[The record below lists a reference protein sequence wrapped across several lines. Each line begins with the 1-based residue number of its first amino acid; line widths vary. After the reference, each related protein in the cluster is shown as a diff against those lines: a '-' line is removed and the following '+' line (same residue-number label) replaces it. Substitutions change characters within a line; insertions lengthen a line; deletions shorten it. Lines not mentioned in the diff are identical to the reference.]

1 MPVRNSYPLSE
12 TQFKVD
18 KPKRKKRKV
27 YKSKDGS
34 LKRKVVVTRKGKVK
48 EKSKR
53 VGTDYKYKATYSSV
67 DDPIPDTKKLRKGG
81 EVSKSDLRGGTKST
95 VRPIGKL
102 KRSYISKAKI
112 NPRTGKYKQK
122 YLDVSGKKTI
132 LKGKAI
138 ATEQKD
144 GKTRYTSDLGVDITS
159 IKSRGRRD
167 KWARKQ
173 GYHDKPGIY
182 SHLKK

>member
-1 MPVRNSYPLSE
+1 
-12 TQFKVD
+12 
-18 KPKRKKRKV
+18 
-27 YKSKDGS
+27 SKFID
-34 LKRKVVVTRKGKVK
+34 
-48 EKSKR
+48 
-53 VGTDYKYKATYSSV
+53 
-67 DDPIPDTKKLRKGG
+67 
-81 EVSKSDLRGGTKST
+81 
-95 VRPIGKL
+95 RPIGKL
-102 KRSYISKAKI
+102 KRSYISKSKI
-112 NPRTGKYKQK
+112 NPRTGKYKHK

-167 KWARKQ
+167 KWARKK
-173 GYHDKPGIY
+173 GYYDKPGIY

>member
-102 KRSYISKAKI
+102 K
-112 NPRTGKYKQK
+112 
-122 YLDVSGKKTI
+122 
-132 LKGKAI
+132 
-138 ATEQKD
+138 D